1 MEQDVRLAQQG
12 DREAFAR
19 LIKKME
25 LNLYGVA
32 RSIVKRDED
41 CADAIQE
48 AILKAYIGLHALK
61 EPAYFKT
68 WMFRIL
74 INECKKIL
82 KRQKTNM
89 LVGEFPTASSSV
101 SEYGAVDLREAV
113 DRLDETLRTVIVLY
127 YFEDMSLKQ
136 ISEILETS
144 EGAVKTRLHRA
155 RQTLARWLENST
167 ERKNCYEPC

>member
-1 MEQDVRLAQQG
+1 MEQDVRLARQG

-19 LIKKME
+19 LIKNME

-61 EPAYFKT
+61 EPTYFKT

-74 INECKKIL
+74 INECNKIL
-82 KRQKTNM
+82 KRQKANM
-89 LVGEFPTASSSV
+89 LVEELPTVSSSV
-101 SEYGAVDLREAV
+101 SEYETVDLKEAV
-113 DRLDETLRTVIVLY
+113 DRLDETLRTVIILY

-167 ERKNCYEPC
+167 ERKIGYEPC